1 MAEASLIC
9 GSRGRRVLLCGGA
22 ILLIGIT
29 WSVCTAQVA
38 FPEPEQPTA
47 ERGHAIAVGGGPG
60 GAGAACFSCHGLE
73 GQGDAGAAFPR
84 LAGLDAQYLAR
95 QMADYASGA
104 RPNAV
109 MTPIA
114 QQLSPTD
121 HQSVALYYAG
131 LPPQAPIILASA
143 VDAGSLQ
150 WGGILYAQGSAER
163 GIQACANCH
172 GPGGQGLNDVYPG
185 VAGQP
190 AAYVEA
196 QFRLWRNGTRQN
208 DIGDVMGSVARRMT
222 DQDIRAVSAYVAG
235 LAP

>member
-1 MAEASLIC
+1 MAEVSLIWRC
-9 GSRGRRVLLCGGA
+9 GGRRVLLCAGVV
-22 ILLIGIT
+22 LVIGLT
-29 WSVCTAQVA
+29 GSLGTAQVA
-38 FPEPEQPTA
+38 APEPEQPTA
-47 ERGHAIAVGGGPG
+47 TRGHAIAVGGGPG
-60 GAGAACFSCHGLE
+60 GAGAACFSCHGLQ

-84 LAGLDAQYLAR
+84 LGGLDAQYLAK

-104 RPNAV
+104 RPNPV

-114 QQLSPTD
+114 QQLSPAD

-131 LPPQAPIILASA
+131 LPAQAAIMPAAA
-143 VDAGSLQ
+143 VDGRLVQ

-172 GPGGQGLNDVYPG
+172 GPGGQGLNYLYPA

-190 AAYVEA
+190 ATYVET
-196 QFRLWRNGTRQN
+196 QLRLWRNGTRRN
-208 DIGDVMGSVARRMT
+208 DLADLMGSLARRMT
-222 DQDIRAVSAYVAG
+222 DEDIRAASAYVAG